1 MNKSKEPHESYETSD
16 SSENETLNKRISV
29 EEICKCIQKLKNGK
43 CPGDDQI
50 LNEYIK
56 STKHI
61 FLPIYEKLFNL
72 VFDSG
77 VIPSAW
83 LKGTICPIYK
93 NKGDIKML
101 KISDLLL
108 F

>member
-1 MNKSKEPHESYETSD
+1 M
-16 SSENETLNKRISV
+16 
-29 EEICKCIQKLKNGK
+29 
-43 CPGDDQI
+43 
-50 LNEYIK
+50 EYIK

-77 VIPSAW
+77 VIPSTW
-83 LKGTICPIYK
+83 LEGTICPIYK